1 MNTLKI
7 FKSEFVRYT
16 FCLNSARS
24 SLNVSDSVSR
34 LVILLFVPI
43 LFCGVMFGCSR
54 SSDLEWN
61 DEDGYRW
68 ADISPGYFGST
79 GFQTLSASQ
88 TGIQFNN
95 RISREEI
102 DENRHYLNGSGVA
115 AGDINGNGLVDL
127 YFAGLSEPNRLYKN
141 LGGMKFEDITDQAG
155 VAHAEYYSTGAVFA
169 DVNGNGYL
177 DLLVT
182 ALQGENVLY
191 INDGEGNFTKDE
203 NSGLGPSLGSNTMAL
218 ADFTGNGYPDLYIT
232 NYKERSVK
240 DIYTTR
246 ELDWQNILN
255 EPLINPEDHYT
266 LIPPFDEHYEL
277 VRDDGAL
284 TGISEL
290 GRTDELYLN
299 QGGMFEKMTNS
310 EEIFLDEYGEP
321 FGLQPDWG
329 LTAKFQDITGNGLTD
344 LYVCNDFHTPDR
356 IWLNQGNGT
365 FRAAGW
371 QAIRNLSYSCM
382 GVDFS
387 DINRNGKIDIFTT
400 EMLDPDHERRMRQ
413 APSEGHIP
421 VKIGDIESRPM
432 YNRNSLFI
440 QREDTTWAETS
451 WMSGAEATGWSW
463 ATRFMDVD
471 LDGYEDLIVSTGYLY
486 DILDIDAQ
494 YTMMQNRRNMDEHFL
509 EFTDLVEPLDLTNRI
524 LRNNG
529 DHTFSDKSVD
539 WGFGEKDVSH
549 GMAFAD
555 LNNNGVLDVILNRM
569 NREATILE
577 NRTNAPRI
585 AVRLKGKSP
594 NTQAIGAKIELRGGS
609 VHQQKEIA
617 AGGDYA
623 SGSDTQVMFAADA
636 DNTQHEIR
644 IRWPDGKHSIIE
656 AVHPNRMYEIYQDS
670 VSMMNDS
677 MVTEPNPTEPA
688 PLFENVSDRMNAEHY
703 EEPFNDFDF
712 NALLPFKLSQQGP
725 GVAWIDLNHNGKDEL
740 LMGSGRG
747 GSLSILEHGESG
759 TFSSM
764 DLEFLKEE
772 APGDQTAII
781 GWSEN
786 DYTRVLIGSSN
797 YEQGTS
803 RAPSL
808 FHYRIYRD
816 GTAEKD
822 SIPGVLST
830 TGPLAAADVTGNGFL
845 DFFLGAGFKPGQYP
859 ADADSRFVR
868 NEEGIFRFDQVNSQ
882 MFAELGL
889 VTGAVFTDYD
899 RSGSQDLLVST
910 EWGTLRLFKNLNG
923 VFEEVT
929 EQVGLDK
936 WSGMWKGVATGDFT
950 NNGLPDIVAANIGLN
965 SPYQMKHNQPLRMYY
980 YNPGFGSTDII
991 EAYANENGE
1000 YLPRTRL
1007 YKFQEQQV
1015 GLNRMSSHKE
1025 FAGATLRE
1033 ILGDR
1038 YEHTPYKEVNT
1049 LEHMVF
1055 INRGDHFEA
1064 YPLPREAQISA
1075 GFHVG
1080 VADFDN
1086 DGNEDVFLS
1095 QNNFTVPPDK
1105 SRMDAGRGLVLM
1117 GDGNGNFTPLS
1128 GSESGIKIY
1137 GEQRGAAFSDF
1148 NQNGKVDLA
1157 VSQNGNELKLYL
1169 NRSEKEGYRISL
1181 QGPPSNR
1188 NGVGSQIRLVYE
1200 NDLKGPSRE
1209 VQSGAGYW
1217 SQNSYT
1223 QVMGAGKNEIKQIEI
1238 IWFDGIKEV
1247 TDANPGQMNYMIS
1260 HPDAED

>member
-1 MNTLKI
+1 MKTLKI
-7 FKSEFVRYT
+7 FKGEFVRLT
-16 FCLNSARS
+16 FGLNSTFS
-24 SLNVSDSVSR
+24 PLIVSDTIHR
-34 LVILLFVPI
+34 LVVVLFVPI
-43 LFCGVMFGCSR
+43 FFCGTMLGCTR

-61 DEDGYRW
+61 DDEGYRW
-68 ADISPGYFGST
+68 ADISPGYFGNT
-79 GFQTLSASQ
+79 GFQALSSSS

-95 RISREEI
+95 RVTRDEI

-127 YFAGLSEPNRLYKN
+127 YFAGLHEPNRLYKN

-155 VAHAEYYSTGAVFA
+155 VAHDEHHSTGAVFT

-182 ALQGENVLY
+182 ALHGENVLY
-191 INDGEGNFTKDE
+191 INDGKGNFTKDE
-203 NSGLGPSLGSNTMAL
+203 SSGLGPSKGSNTMAL

-232 NYKERSVK
+232 NYKEKSVK

-266 LIPPFDEHYEL
+266 LIPPFNEHYEL

-284 TGISEL
+284 AGISEL
-290 GRTDELYLN
+290 GRKDEFYLN
-299 QGGMFEKMTNS
+299 QGGKFEKISHT
-310 EEIFLDEYGEP
+310 EEIFLDEYGEQL
-321 FGLQPDWG
+321 GLQQDWG

-365 FRAAGW
+365 FKAAGW

-387 DINRNGKIDIFTT
+387 DINRNGKKDIFTT

-421 VKIGDIESRPM
+421 VKIGDVKSRPM

-463 ATRFMDVD
+463 ATRFMDID

-494 YTMMQNRRNMDEHFL
+494 YTMIQNRRNMDEHFL
-509 EFTDLVEPLDLTNRI
+509 EFTELVEPLNLTNRI

-529 DHTFSDKSVD
+529 DQTFSDNSSE
-539 WGFGEKDVSH
+539 WGFGEKDVAH

-569 NREATILE
+569 NREALILE

-594 NTQAIGAKIELRGGS
+594 NTQAIGATIELKGGP
-609 VHQQKEIA
+609 VHQQKEVTG
-617 AGGDYA
+617 GGDYA
-623 SGSDTQVMFAADA
+623 SGSDTLVMFAAAA
-636 DNTQHEIR
+636 DNDQHEIR
-644 IRWPDGKHSIIE
+644 IRWPDGEQSIIK

-670 VSMMNDS
+670 VSLINNPI
-677 MVTEPNPTEPA
+677 VTESNQAEPD
-688 PLFENVSDRMNAEHY
+688 PLFENISDRMNAEHY

-725 GVAWIDLNHNGKDEL
+725 GVAWIDLNHDGKDEL
-740 LMGSGRG
+740 LMSSGREE
-747 GSLSILEHGESG
+747 SLSILERGESG
-759 TFSSM
+759 NFSFM
-764 DLEFLKEE
+764 DTELLNEK

-786 DYTRVLIGSSN
+786 DYTQVLIGSSN

-803 RAPSL
+803 RAPSM
-808 FHYRIYRD
+808 FYYRIYRD
-816 GTAEKD
+816 GTADKD

-830 TGPLAAADVTGNGFL
+830 TGPLAAADVAGDGYL

-859 ADADSRFVR
+859 ADANSRFVR
-868 NEEGIFRFDQVNSQ
+868 NDKGIFRFDQVNSR
-882 MFAELGL
+882 MLAELGL

-899 RSGSQDLLVST
+899 RNGSQDLLVST
-910 EWGTLRLFKNLNG
+910 EWGTLKLFKNVDG
-923 VFEEVT
+923 EFKEITEEV
-929 EQVGLDK
+929 GLNK

-965 SPYQMKHNQPLRMYY
+965 SSYQITHNQPLRMYY
-980 YNPGFGSTDII
+980 DNSGFGSTDIFDTH
-991 EAYANENGE
+991 ANENGE
-1000 YLPRTRL
+1000 YVPRNRL
-1007 YKFQEQQV
+1007 YKFQEQQIE
-1015 GLNRMSSHKE
+1015 LNRMSSHKQ
-1025 FAGATLRE
+1025 FASATMKE

-1038 YEHTPYKEVNT
+1038 YEQTPYKEVNT

-1064 YPLPREAQISA
+1064 YPLPREAQRSA

-1080 VADFDN
+1080 VADFNN

-1105 SRMDAGRGLVLM
+1105 SRMDAGRGLILM
-1117 GDGNGNFTPLS
+1117 GDGGGNFIPLS

-1157 VSQNGNELKLYL
+1157 VSQNGNKMKLYQ
-1169 NRSEKEGYRISL
+1169 NNSEKTGYRVTL
-1181 QGPPSNR
+1181 QGLPSNR
-1188 NGVGSQIRLVYE
+1188 NGVGSGIRLVYKNGE
-1200 NDLKGPSRE
+1200 KGPLRE
-1209 VQSGAGYW
+1209 IQSGSGYW

-1223 QVMGAGKNEIKQIEI
+1223 QVMGSGDNEIKEIEI
-1238 IWFDGIKEV
+1238 IWYDGEV
-1247 TDANPGQMNYMIS
+1247 SSVDAFPGQLEYIIA
-1260 HPDAED
+1260 HPAAEN